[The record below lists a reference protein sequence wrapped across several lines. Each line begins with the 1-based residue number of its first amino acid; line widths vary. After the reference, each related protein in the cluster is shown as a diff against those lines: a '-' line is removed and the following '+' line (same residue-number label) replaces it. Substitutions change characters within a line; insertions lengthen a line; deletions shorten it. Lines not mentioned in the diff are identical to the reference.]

1 MRKTEKI
8 EHLIVIVAMKTLK
21 IITSTIEMLKPLLS
35 EQYGVET
42 IGVFGSYRR
51 GEQTHKSDIDI
62 LVTFREDAHPGFFKF
77 LELEE
82 FLEKEF
88 GVKVDLVSKGALKP
102 YIGKH
107 ILEEV
112 VMV

>member
-1 MRKTEKI
+1 
-8 EHLIVIVAMKTLK
+8 MKTLK
-21 IITSTIEMLKPLLS
+21 EITSTLEALKPSLRES
-35 EQYGVET
+35 FGVET
-42 IGVFGSYRR
+42 IGVFGSYTR
-51 GEQTHKSDIDI
+51 GEQTKKSDIDI
-62 LVTFREDAHPGFFKF
+62 LVTFKPDAHPGFFKF

-82 FLEKEF
+82 FLASKL
-88 GVKVDLVSKGALKP
+88 GTKVDLVSKEALKP

>member
-1 MRKTEKI
+1 
-8 EHLIVIVAMKTLK
+8 MKTLEK
-21 IITSTIEMLKPLLS
+21 VTAIIENLKPLLS

-42 IGVFGSYRR
+42 IGVFGSYTR
-51 GEQTHKSDIDI
+51 GEQTKKSDIDI

-82 FLEKEF
+82 FLAGKL
-88 GVKVDLVSKGALKP
+88 GIKVDLVSKEALKP

>member
-1 MRKTEKI
+1 
-8 EHLIVIVAMKTLK
+8 MKTLK
-21 IITSTIEMLKPLLS
+21 EITATIENLKPLLADR
-35 EQYGVET
+35 YGVET

-51 GEQTHKSDIDI
+51 GEQTKKSDIDI
-62 LVTFREDAHPGFFKF
+62 LVTYQENAHPGFFKF

-82 FLEKEF
+82 FLEKELDT
-88 GVKVDLVSKGALKP
+88 KVDLVTREALKP

>member
-1 MRKTEKI
+1 
-8 EHLIVIVAMKTLK
+8 MKTLK
-21 IITSTIEMLKPLLS
+21 EITATIERLKPLLT

-42 IGVFGSYRR
+42 VGVFGSYRR
-51 GEQTHKSDIDI
+51 GEQTKKSDIDI
-62 LVTFREDAHPGFFKF
+62 LVTFKEEDYPGLFKF

-82 FLEKEF
+82 FLARKL
-88 GVKVDLVSKGALKP
+88 GVKVDLVSKKALKP
-102 YIGKH
+102 HIGKR

>member
-1 MRKTEKI
+1 
-8 EHLIVIVAMKTLK
+8 MKTLK
-21 IITSTIEMLKPLLS
+21 ELTATIENLKPLLADR
-35 EQYGVET
+35 YGVET

-51 GEQTHKSDIDI
+51 GEQTKKSDIDI
-62 LVTFREDAHPGFFKF
+62 LVTYRENAHPGFFKF

-82 FLEKEF
+82 FLEKELDT
-88 GVKVDLVSKGALKP
+88 KVDLVTKEALKP
-102 YIGKH
+102 YIGRH

>member
-1 MRKTEKI
+1 
-8 EHLIVIVAMKTLK
+8 MKTLAD
-21 IITSTIEMLKPLLS
+21 ITSAIEKLKPLLS
-35 EQYGVET
+35 EQFGVES

-51 GEQTHKSDIDI
+51 GEQTQKSDIDI
-62 LVTFREDAHPGFFKF
+62 LVTFRADAHPGFFKF

-88 GVKVDLVSKGALKP
+88 GIKVDLVTKGALKP
-102 YIGKH
+102 YIGKR

>member
-1 MRKTEKI
+1 MKNLKEVTTAIEK
-8 EHLIVIVAMKTLK
+8 
-21 IITSTIEMLKPLLS
+21 LKPLLA
-35 EQYGVET
+35 ERYGVET
-42 IGVFGSYRR
+42 IGVFGSYSR
-51 GEQTHKSDIDI
+51 GEQTQKSDIDI

-82 FLEKEF
+82 FLEKEL

-102 YIGKH
+102 YIGRH

>member
-1 MRKTEKI
+1 
-8 EHLIVIVAMKTLK
+8 MKTLK
-21 IITSTIEMLKPLLS
+21 EITATIEKLKPFLS

-51 GEQTHKSDIDI
+51 GEQTQKSDIDI
-62 LVTFREDAHPGFFKF
+62 LVTFREDAHPGYFKF

-82 FLEKEF
+82 YLEKEF

>member
-1 MRKTEKI
+1 
-8 EHLIVIVAMKTLK
+8 MKKLKEITATIQTLK
-21 IITSTIEMLKPLLS
+21 PMLS
-35 EQYGVET
+35 ERYGVEN

-51 GEQTHKSDIDI
+51 DEQTKKSDIDI
-62 LVTFREDAHPGFFKF
+62 LVAFREDAHPGFFKF

-82 FLEKEF
+82 FLAKQL
-88 GVKVDLVSKGALKP
+88 GVKVDLVSREALKP
-102 YIGKH
+102 YIGKR

>member
-1 MRKTEKI
+1 
-8 EHLIVIVAMKTLK
+8 MKSLRE
-21 IITSTIEMLKPLLS
+21 ITTTIERVKPLLNA
-35 EQYGVET
+35 EYGVET

-51 GEQTHKSDIDI
+51 GEQTQKSDVDI

-77 LELEE
+77 LDLEE
-82 FLEKEF
+82 FLEKEL
-88 GVKVDLVSKGALKP
+88 GIKVDLVSKGALKP

>member
-1 MRKTEKI
+1 
-8 EHLIVIVAMKTLK
+8 MKSLK
-21 IITSTIEMLKPLLS
+21 EITATIEKLKPILS
-35 EQYGVET
+35 DEFGVET

-51 GEQTHKSDIDI
+51 GEQTQKSDIDI
-62 LVTFREDAHPGFFKF
+62 LVTFREDEHPGFFKF
-77 LELEE
+77 LDLEE
-82 FLEKEF
+82 YLEKEF
-88 GVKVDLVSKGALKP
+88 GVKVDLVTKDALKP

>member
-1 MRKTEKI
+1 
-8 EHLIVIVAMKTLK
+8 MKTLK
-21 IITSTIEMLKPLLS
+21 EITSTIENLKPVLS

-51 GEQTHKSDIDI
+51 GEQTKKSDIDI

-82 FLEKEF
+82 LLSKELDI
-88 GVKVDLVSKGALKP
+88 KVDLVSKGALKP
-102 YIGKH
+102 YIGKR

>member
-1 MRKTEKI
+1 
-8 EHLIVIVAMKTLK
+8 MKTLK
-21 IITSTIEMLKPLLS
+21 EITATLETLKPLLS
-35 EQYGVET
+35 ERFGVET
-42 IGVFGSYRR
+42 IGVFGSYTR
-51 GEQTHKSDIDI
+51 GEQTKKSDIDI
-62 LVTFREDAHPGFFKF
+62 LVTFGEDAHPGFFKF

-82 FLEKEF
+82 FLTKKF
-88 GVKVDLVSKGALKP
+88 GTKVDLVSKEALKP

>member
-1 MRKTEKI
+1 
-8 EHLIVIVAMKTLK
+8 MKSLK
-21 IITSTIEMLKPLLS
+21 EITGTIEALKPLLRVK
-35 EQYGVET
+35 YGVDT
-42 IGVFGSYRR
+42 IGVFGSYSR
-51 GEQTHKSDIDI
+51 GEQTQKSDVDI
-62 LVTFREDAHPGFFKF
+62 LVTFSEEAYPGFFKF

-82 FLEKEF
+82 FLAKKL

-102 YIGKH
+102 YIGKR